1 MKKIKP
7 LEHRDLCADD
17 IKQDDKFLLSFTSIG
32 DFHLLHVERVTWN
45 KQKQVV
51 EYCDRLRPKMLL
63 DLKGALNGKD
73 EFTIDEFNA
82 LCRHY
87 PLTESDLAI
96 EGKIADLTAKFKVS
110 ADTALL
116 IVMGENK

>member
-7 LEHRDLCADD
+7 LEHRDLCGED
-17 IKQDDKFLLSFTSIG
+17 IKRDDKFLLSFTSIG
-32 DFHLLHVERVTWN
+32 DFHLLHVERVTWD

-51 EYCDRLRPKMLL
+51 EYAGRLRPKMLL
-63 DLKGALNGKD
+63 DLKGALNGKE

-87 PLTESDLAI
+87 PLSESDLAI
-96 EGKIADLTAKFKVS
+96 EDKIADLTAKFKVGG
-110 ADTALL
+110 DTALL
-116 IVMGENK
+116 IALNK